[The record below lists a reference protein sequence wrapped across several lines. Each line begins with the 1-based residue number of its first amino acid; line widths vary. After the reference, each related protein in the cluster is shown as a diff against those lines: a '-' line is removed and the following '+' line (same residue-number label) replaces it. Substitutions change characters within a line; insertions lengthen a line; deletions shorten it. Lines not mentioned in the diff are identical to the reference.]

1 MTQGTVLC
9 VMASFRNATVSG
21 AILLAARPETT
32 QRTVPYVHVPLRV
45 LRASGRN
52 WHRIGVD
59 FWPEIGYYSATDS
72 DGKVFSERE

>member
-1 MTQGTVLC
+1 MFHKEPSP
-9 VMASFRNATVSG
+9 MFHKEPSPMF
-21 AILLAARPETT
+21 

-45 LRASGRN
+45 LRTSGRN